1 MTDAD
6 LIELAAKA
14 ASINAV
20 KDQNN
25 VWRDCSGMP
34 PAFNILDAKPWNP
47 LANDGD
53 ALQLAVKLNMK
64 INITFGYV
72 EVQFE
77 EDVHGSFVRSGI
89 VDWSR
94 QQAGKPVKPP
104 AQRENI
110 FSAFVSAGI
119 DKNEATR
126 LAIVRA
132 AAEIGRVPMTE
143 EQFDAAMR
151 TFKLEREYADY
162 ITERYEKEIEEGMGL
177 MKLKNSGDFL
187 QGFKEKMTGIKNEQR

>member
-1 MTDAD
+1 MTDAE

-14 ASINAV
+14 AAINAV
-20 KDQNN
+20 KDPSG
-25 VWRDCSGMP
+25 VWRDCTGMP
-34 PAFNILDAKPWNP
+34 PAFNILDVKPWNP
-47 LANDGD
+47 LTNDGD

-94 QQAGKPVKPP
+94 KQAGKPVKPP
-104 AQRENI
+104 EQRENI
-110 FSAFVSAGI
+110 AAAFVSAGI

-143 EQFDAAMR
+143 EQFDIAMR
-151 TFKLEREYADY
+151 TYKLEREYADY
-162 ITERYEKEIEEGMGL
+162 ILERHEKEIEQGMGL
-177 MKLKNSGDFL
+177 WKLMDKGDFL
-187 QGFKEKMTGIKNEQR
+187 RGFKEKMTGIKNDQK

>member
-1 MTDAD
+1 MTDAE

-14 ASINAV
+14 AAINAV
-20 KDQNN
+20 KDPSG
-25 VWRDCSGMP
+25 VWRDCTGMP

-47 LANDGD
+47 LTDDRD
-53 ALQLAVKLNMK
+53 ALHLAVKLNMN
-64 INITFGYV
+64 INITYGYV
-72 EVQFE
+72 EVRFK

-89 VDWSR
+89 DDWAR
-94 QQAGKPVKPP
+94 QQAGKPVKPT
-104 AQRENI
+104 AQREDMAA
-110 FSAFVSAGI
+110 AFVSAGI

-162 ITERYEKEIEEGMGL
+162 IMERYEKEIEQGMGL

-187 QGFKEKMTGIKNEQR
+187 QGFKEKMTGIKNDQR

>member
-1 MTDAD
+1 MTDAE

-14 ASINAV
+14 AAINAV
-20 KDQNN
+20 KDPNG
-25 VWRDCSGMP
+25 VWRDCTGMP

-47 LANDGD
+47 LTNDGD
-53 ALQLAVKLNMK
+53 ALRLAVKLNMK
-64 INITFGYV
+64 INITYGFV

-94 QQAGKPVKPP
+94 KQAGKPVKPP

-110 FSAFVSAGI
+110 ASAFVSAGI

-132 AAEIGRVPMTE
+132 AAEIGKVPMTE
-143 EQFDAAMR
+143 EQFEVAMR

-162 ITERYEKEIEEGMGL
+162 ILKRHNKEIEQGMGL
-177 MKLKNSGDFL
+177 WKLMDKGDYL
-187 QGFKEKMTGIKNEQR
+187 QGFKEKMTGIKNDQK